1 MGQPRFH
8 IPSISSPVADGT
20 VKEREP
26 FRVER
31 VEVNVT
37 QRKQYALIGYLFIFP
52 AFALVAVLLLVPMIQ
67 NVYYSFFQWDGIS
80 SPIFIGIGNY
90 TSFFSDS
97 NFIRSFM
104 NTLIWVAATL
114 IFPVFGGLLIAVFIR
129 GIKGERFFKSIFFI
143 PLTISFVSTGAIWTY
158 MFSRELGV
166 INNLVSLLAGDKV
179 RVSWLTN
186 VPLNTFSMIIAWTW
200 QQVGTNMVMFLMGL
214 VSIPSEPVEASVIDG
229 ASKWQT
235 FIHVTLPMLRPITTV
250 VITMA
255 VVNSF
260 KAFDI
265 IYVITRGGPYNSS
278 ETLAVTMFRETFT
291 MFRMGYGAAIS
302 VILSVI
308 IIIISVFYLKSTIRK
323 DMLYY

>member
-1 MGQPRFH
+1 
-8 IPSISSPVADGT
+8 
-20 VKEREP
+20 
-26 FRVER
+26 
-31 VEVNVT
+31 
-37 QRKQYALIGYLFIFP
+37 
-52 AFALVAVLLLVPMIQ
+52 
-67 NVYYSFFQWDGIS
+67 
-80 SPIFIGIGNY
+80 
-90 TSFFSDS
+90 
-97 NFIRSFM
+97 
-104 NTLIWVAATL
+104 
-114 IFPVFGGLLIAVFIR
+114 
-129 GIKGERFFKSIFFI
+129 
-143 PLTISFVSTGAIWTY
+143 
-158 MFSRELGV
+158 MFSRDLGV
-166 INNLVSLLAGDKV
+166 INNLASLLAGDKV
-179 RVSWLTN
+179 RISWLTN